1 MKTRS
6 LVAGLLLPLTVLAQP
21 APLLNI
27 TDPEGDDVG
36 DGTLVYPR
44 DSVFASGDLDLRSL
58 RVFAEGGDLRF
69 EATFRNPIRDPA
81 SVSGPGQGGE
91 SLAMFARRGF
101 YAFNL
106 DIYLDTDRVTGSGNT
121 ATLPGRGAKLD
132 PAHAWEKAIVLT
144 PRPELMKRQF
154 IDALHEASPAT
165 APATVDATVDNS
177 VFFATQVRVR
187 GRTVSFV
194 VPGSFVNASTIA
206 GSSLTAVVTAAKLA
220 VEAELSL
227 FNKPQGRS
235 IDRLTLGVAQPEA
248 GRPEF
253 TMGYTGANAPAT
265 AVVDLLSPDPRE
277 QAVQLS
283 RGALLSGLNR
293 ENRMGAVP
301 SAATA
306 AAMAA
311 RPAAAAPAPA
321 AETGGGSWFSRA
333 LGAITGLFG
342 AGATAQPAPAAAAT
356 AAPQSLQSLMAPAG
370 ASAPAAPPAPVAAPV
385 APRAAAA
392 TATPPATVPAAVPAP
407 PAGPAAA
414 PAAQRPRDAA
424 FFEEQELRLRTLKR
438 LRDSGLITEQ
448 EYQQKRKEVLE
459 QI

>member
-1 MKTRS
+1 MKIRS
-6 LVAGLLLPLTVLAQP
+6 LVTGLLLPLTVLAQP

-36 DGTLVYPR
+36 DGTLAYPR
-44 DSVFASGDLDLRSL
+44 DSAFASGDLDLRSL

-81 SVSGPGQGGE
+81 SVSSPGQGGE

-106 DIYLDTDRVTGSGNT
+106 DIYLDTDRVAGSGST
-121 ATLPGRGAKLD
+121 STLPGRGAKLD

-154 IDALHEASPAT
+154 TDALREASPAT
-165 APATVDATVDNS
+165 APATVDATVDSS

-194 VPGSFVNASTIA
+194 VPGSFVDAKVVA
-206 GSSLTAVVTAAKLA
+206 GSSLTAVITAAKLA

-227 FNKPQGRS
+227 FGKPAGRS

-253 TMGYTGANAPAT
+253 TMGYTGANPPAT
-265 AVVDLLSPDPRE
+265 AVVDLLSPNPRE
-277 QAVQLS
+277 QAVQLAP
-283 RGALLSGLNR
+283 GALLSGLNR
-293 ENRMGAVP
+293 ENQMGAVP
-301 SAATA
+301 TA
-306 AAMAA
+306 AAAATTTA
-311 RPAAAAPAPA
+311 RPAATLTAAPAA
-321 AETGGGSWFSRA
+321 DSGGGSWFSRA

-342 AGATAQPAPAAAAT
+342 AGAASAQPAPAAAT
-356 AAPQSLQSLMAPAG
+356 AAPQSLQTLMAPAG
-370 ASAPAAPPAPVAAPV
+370 AATPPAAPGPAAAPA

-392 TATPPATVPAAVPAP
+392 PAAPPSAAPAAPAAPATAPA
-407 PAGPAAA
+407 
-414 PAAQRPRDAA
+414 AAQRPRDAA